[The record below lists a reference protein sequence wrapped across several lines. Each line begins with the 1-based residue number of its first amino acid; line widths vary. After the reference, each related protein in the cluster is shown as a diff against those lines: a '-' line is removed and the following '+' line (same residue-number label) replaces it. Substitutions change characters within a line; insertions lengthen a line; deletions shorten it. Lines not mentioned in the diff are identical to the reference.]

1 MEVDRVAM
9 GVRLA
14 AARKQLGTSQRDLA
28 ELTGVPQAMVSRLE
42 KGIPTR
48 APLTTLDTLA
58 TTLGIRLDHLL
69 YGSPVRERVLAA
81 ARTPAGADVCAALE
95 HAVELLEFDNALDQ
109 VVPELR
115 QHRAPA
121 AISVLAAGTPASRG
135 TDLARTV
142 RDHLGLG
149 IAPIPNIPSLMAE
162 LTGVDVGSAPLGEA
176 SGVCAVDPDRDTAVV
191 LVNSNDV
198 SERQRFSLAHELG
211 HLLFGDGAH
220 VDGIDGRR
228 TDSEVRCDEFARNLL
243 IPQDG
248 MSSWLAQALGI
259 TTRDRVD
266 ERAVALLVRH
276 FGVSP
281 DVARIQ
287 LDRAGLLPATL
298 TAVPS
303 ARVLAHRYGW
313 GQQHDLEQELAR
325 RPLPPQRLQ
334 ERATHAYRR
343 GLLGAAAIARL
354 TGRSEADVATSLAE
368 AGVTVE
374 PRTRRA
380 DIVSLVARAN
390 ARA

>member
-1 MEVDRVAM
+1 MDVDRTAV

-14 AARKQLGTSQRDLA
+14 TARKRFGRSQRELA

-42 KGIPTR
+42 QGIPTR
-48 APLTTLDTLA
+48 APLTILDTLA

-81 ARTPAGADVCAALE
+81 ARTPAGADASAALE
-95 HAVELLEFDNALDQ
+95 RAVELLEFDDSLDQ

-121 AISVLAAGTPASRG
+121 AISMPPAGTPTSRG
-135 TDLARTV
+135 ADLARAV

-149 IAPIPNIPSLMAE
+149 IAPIPNLPQLIAE
-162 LTGVDVGSAPLGEA
+162 LTGVDVGSAPFGEA
-176 SGVCAVDPDRDTAVV
+176 SGVCAVDPERDTAVV

-211 HLLFGDGAH
+211 HLLSGDGAH
-220 VDGIDGRR
+220 VDGIDGHR

-248 MSSWLAQALGI
+248 MTSWLAQALGI
-259 TTRDRVD
+259 TTRDGVD
-266 ERAVALLVRH
+266 ERAVALLARH

-287 LDRAGLLPATL
+287 LDRARLPPATL

-303 ARVLAHRYGW
+303 ARVLAYRYGW
-313 GQQHDLEQELAR
+313 GQQYDIEQELAR

-334 ERATHAYRR
+334 ERATHAYRK

-354 TGRSEADVATSLAE
+354 TGRPEADVATSLAE

-374 PRTRRA
+374 SRARRA
-380 DIVSLVARAN
+380 DVGSLVARAN